1 MRVTLQNPEPSVY
14 SYSIAKG
21 SEGKKESSAIFV
33 GKNWPKNCITE
44 QQVDKVDTG
53 DTALRC
59 SWNAR
64 TLIAS
69 EWYDLRPQQAV
80 HSPDLAFVP
89 WPNWIFGLWLLWI
102 IWDAWS
108 MLAYDGLVQHLVIQ
122 NPKACS
128 LHRPFDLES
137 RVRTSDMTIWALW
150 DVVCR
155 MRLFL
160 ICGSS
165 GAHISKRQRHSEMVA
180 MVIHGHSSVICAWSH
195 TWSLWR
201 WSGSSANHLLSAP
214 SPWDIRK
221 LYPVQTAQATKSGQ
235 TLHELHRSLLPI
247 EN

>member
-1 MRVTLQNPEPSVY
+1 MQLKCTDADSFRMIWFEAAAGCPQPRFSLR
-14 SYSIAKG
+14 
-21 SEGKKESSAIFV
+21 
-33 GKNWPKNCITE
+33 
-44 QQVDKVDTG
+44 
-53 DTALRC
+53 ALTKLNL
-59 SWNAR
+59 WA
-64 TLIAS
+64 L
-69 EWYDLRPQQAV
+69 
-80 HSPDLAFVP
+80 
-89 WPNWIFGLWLLWI
+89 GLWLLWI

-195 TWSLWR
+195 
-201 WSGSSANHLLSAP
+201 
-214 SPWDIRK
+214 IRGACGDG
-221 LYPVQTAQATKSGQ
+221 VAQAPT
-235 TLHELHRSLLPI
+235 I
-247 EN
+247 C